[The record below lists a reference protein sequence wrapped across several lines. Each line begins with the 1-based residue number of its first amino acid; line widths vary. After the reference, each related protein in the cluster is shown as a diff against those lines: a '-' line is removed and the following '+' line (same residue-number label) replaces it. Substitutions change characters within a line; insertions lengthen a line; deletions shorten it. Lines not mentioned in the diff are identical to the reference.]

1 MVAIDSTVLEAVN
14 QFALPFIRI
23 SAMLMVAPIFGAKLL
38 PTRVKVIFSLVLSL
52 ILVPIIP
59 IPQVSQFPTLLQVV
73 QELLVGIAMG
83 FVVQLVFDAMVLGG
97 QAAAMSMGLGFAFFI
112 DSQRGINVPIVSQ
125 FFLIMTTLVFLSMN
139 GHLLLISTLAESF
152 KTLPPGDGG
161 LTIDA
166 FGAVAAQG
174 TMLFVGAVKLA
185 LPAVVSLLAVNI
197 AFGVVSR
204 AAPTL
209 NLFAVGFP
217 VTMLLGFLVLQ
228 LSFGN
233 LGPNLAYL
241 FDSAFSVVQAL
252 VDG

>member
-1 MVAIDSTVLEAVN
+1 MTAIDSTIMEAVN
-14 QFALPFIRI
+14 QFALPFVRV

-38 PTRVKVIFSLVLSL
+38 PTRVKVLFSLVLSL
-52 ILVPIIP
+52 ILVPLIP
-59 IPQVSQFPTLLQVV
+59 VPQVAQFPTLLQVI
-73 QELLVGIAMG
+73 QEVLVGIAMG

-139 GHLLLISTLAESF
+139 GHLLLISALAESF
-152 KTLPPGDGG
+152 ETLPPGSGG
-161 LTIDA
+161 LTTDA

-174 TMLFVGAVKLA
+174 TMLFVGAIKLA

-241 FDSAFSVVQAL
+241 FDSAFSVVQEL

>member
-1 MVAIDSTVLEAVN
+1 MTWMDASMVAALN
-14 QFALPFIRI
+14 QFTLPFIRI
-23 SAMLMVAPIFGAKLL
+23 SAVLMVAPVFGAKLL
-38 PTRVKVIFSLVLSL
+38 PTRVKVLFSLVLSL
-52 ILVPIIP
+52 ILVPLIP
-59 IPQVSQFPTLLQVV
+59 TPPVSQFPTLLQVV
-73 QELLVGIAMG
+73 QEILVGVAMG

-112 DSQRGINVPIVSQ
+112 DSQRGVNVPIVSQ

-139 GHLLLISTLAESF
+139 GHLLLISTLASSF
-152 KTLPPGDGG
+152 ETLPPGSGG
-161 LTIDA
+161 LATDA
-166 FGAVAAQG
+166 FGEVAAQG
-174 TMLFVGAVKLA
+174 TLLFVGAIKLA

-241 FDSAFSVVQAL
+241 FDAAFSVVQAM
-252 VDG
+252 VGG